1 MTEGKNVFTRNVFTR
16 NKMDGE
22 KRMILNVKIQTH
34 KAYQN
39 FKIESINHILK
50 KPKKSWKNLHRK
62 TPPQKNP
69 PGKVTLGKNFPI
81 LNFVRS
87 FLWFFELL

>member
-1 MTEGKNVFTRNVFTR
+1 MKLGVEKLLKKVLICEMIEGKNVFTRNVFTR

-39 FKIESINHILK
+39 FKIESINHVLK
-50 KPKKSWKNLHRK
+50 KPKKS
-62 TPPQKNP
+62 
-69 PGKVTLGKNFPI
+69 
-81 LNFVRS
+81 
-87 FLWFFELL
+87 

>member
-34 KAYQN
+34 KGYQN
-39 FKIESINHILK
+39 FKIEYINHVLK
-50 KPKKSWKNLHRK
+50 KPKKSWKN
-62 TPPQKNP
+62 PQKKSP
-69 PGKVTLGKNFPI
+69 TKKSTWKIDP
-81 LNFVRS
+81 R
-87 FLWFFELL
+87 

>member
-39 FKIESINHILK
+39 FKIESINHVLK
-50 KPKKSWKNLHRK
+50 KPK
-62 TPPQKNP
+62 
-69 PGKVTLGKNFPI
+69 
-81 LNFVRS
+81 RS
-87 FLWFFELL
+87 

>member
-39 FKIESINHILK
+39 FKIEYINHVLK
-50 KPKKSWKNLHRK
+50 KPKKS
-62 TPPQKNP
+62 
-69 PGKVTLGKNFPI
+69 
-81 LNFVRS
+81 
-87 FLWFFELL
+87 